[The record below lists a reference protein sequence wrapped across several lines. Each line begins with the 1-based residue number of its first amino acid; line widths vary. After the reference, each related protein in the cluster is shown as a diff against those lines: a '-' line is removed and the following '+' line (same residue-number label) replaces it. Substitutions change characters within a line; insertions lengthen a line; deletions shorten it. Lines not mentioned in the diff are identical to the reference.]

1 MLKKKISNVSQV
13 YWICPLVEASET
25 QKYKDVET
33 RFKSLKNIFGSEVE
47 MLHGK
52 IKSDQKER
60 IIQNF
65 QNGNIK
71 ILVCYYCSR
80 GRYR

>member
-1 MLKKKISNVSQV
+1 MLKKISNVSQV

-52 IKSDQKER
+52 IKRTLER

-65 QNGNIK
+65 QKEI
-71 ILVCYYCSR
+71 
-80 GRYR
+80 